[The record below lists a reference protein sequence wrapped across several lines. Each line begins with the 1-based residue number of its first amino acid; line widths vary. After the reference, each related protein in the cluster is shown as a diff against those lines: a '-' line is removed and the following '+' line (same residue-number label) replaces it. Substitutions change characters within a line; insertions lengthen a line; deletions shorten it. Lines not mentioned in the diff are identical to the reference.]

1 MSFISGMIFGIF
13 LLLAF
18 MIKRMLS
25 SKTWDDSNITNA
37 LRVISHVVAHPG
49 DLGKMQYEDGT
60 KPFWYINKDEFSEVV
75 KTRPPKD

>member
-13 LLLAF
+13 LLLGY
-18 MIKRMLS
+18 MVKRMLS
-25 SKTWDDSNITNA
+25 SSKWDDSNITNA
-37 LRVISHVVAHPG
+37 LRVISHVVAHPD

-75 KTRPPKD
+75 NTRPEK